1 MLFSSFK
8 GSMALVALN
17 SLFFASSL
25 WAETHY
31 VEIHNGA
38 FFPEVTYLY
47 PGDQVEF
54 INRSDAERSIEGE
67 ELVESG
73 KKGKKGK
80 KGKTETWESGK
91 LGYDSTFTYSVHEGT
106 LMTFTETEG
115 NFVGQFSFDAPPLGD
130 P

>member
-73 KKGKKGK
+73 KKGKKERK
-80 KGKTETWESGK
+80 
-91 LGYDSTFTYSVHEGT
+91 
-106 LMTFTETEG
+106 
-115 NFVGQFSFDAPPLGD
+115 GD
-130 P
+130 PVHSSSPLTCVTALLEGFLPTPRS